1 MTQAQQYVDTFD
13 SRVLGLN
20 YRTRADGLVERQVNF
35 GVYADAAQLLDGLLG
50 SAKGVFSNIGLVG
63 IRDIFNIDAK
73 SSSRGDYPK
82 GTAADFGVFAIR
94 NAGKECGGGGGSRFR
109 EASNENKSECLL
121 NRGDL
126 GRCGCRRGLC
136 AHLVLRKVCLARGY
150 PRTRAWSRRGF
161 RRRSRRTHRFLPLRP
176 GYVHMAISRQ

>member
-35 GVYADAAQLLDGLLG
+35 GVYADAAQLLDGRLG
-50 SAKGVFSNIGLVG
+50 SAKGVISNIGLVG

-94 NAGKECGGGGGSRFR
+94 NAGKECGGGGGI
-109 EASNENKSECLL
+109 
-121 NRGDL
+121 
-126 GRCGCRRGLC
+126 
-136 AHLVLRKVCLARGY
+136 
-150 PRTRAWSRRGF
+150 P
-161 RRRSRRTHRFLPLRP
+161 
-176 GYVHMAISRQ
+176 ISGGKQ